1 MSIAPGLNRTI
12 MTLLRRFHL
21 AHPEIP
27 KIVLINSGDR
37 EVALNAFRSGARG
50 LFCFA
55 EHPFRLLCKCIQSVH
70 QGQVWANSEQM
81 QYLIEAVAQVPSLRV
96 VNASGFKLLTPR
108 EERWSPSS
116 PTDSAIAKLP
126 RN

>member
-1 MSIAPGLNRTI
+1 

-108 EERWSPSS
+108 EERWSPPS